1 MMVLDKRKKL
11 RQHKNEVRHI
21 RFIMILSWAFSI
33 FIPIALVLGI
43 NVITYGPN
51 SFSFITN
58 PDYFN
63 KQVYQL
69 HELND
74 TEHITKMAE
83 NVFITRPSEEK
94 ITHLLTDIYD
104 IAANT
109 DFRGPH
115 KNYFILVRKG
125 NDAIK
130 SYDLGNTLSEEEIE
144 KFDAVPRDILPPF
157 QPGKE
162 TNNEI
167 LFHETGY
174 VISRQMDFY
183 FEDGDEGSM
192 FFFAKYTNIPGKVAS
207 TIGKNLLWLVL
218 FMFAFHTLLAVI
230 MTRKITQP
238 VQEVVN
244 ATEEVMAGNYKYQIE
259 LTQQPLLRNVSHAI
273 NEMIKDL
280 DKGKKYQMMIETM
293 RAEFIANLSHDIK
306 TPLTSIKIH
315 AQAIKDGIVS
325 TPEKM
330 DKYIDNILKKSDDMD
345 DMLDELKVFNELE
358 LGTGNYVI
366 ETINFEYFL
375 MDVVD
380 ELKYDVDSNNIELT
394 VETHVNAPLMEF
406 DPKKIKRVLSNIT
419 FNAVKYAE
427 VRPLKI
433 HFNLQ
438 ETTINLEPCL
448 ELSIHDNGVGV
459 SDNQLDK
466 LFEQYYRV
474 DPARNQTI
482 SGSGLGLSI
491 AKSIVE
497 HHGGK
502 ISAERSTLGGLAI
515 KIIFKCGG
523 K

>member
-1 MMVLDKRKKL
+1 MILEKFKKL
-11 RQHKNEVRHI
+11 RHHKNEVRHI
-21 RFIMILSWAFSI
+21 RSIMILSWAFSI
-33 FIPIALVLGI
+33 FIPIALVLAI

-74 TEHITKMAE
+74 GEYITKMAE
-83 NVFITRPSEEK
+83 NVFITRPSEAEV
-94 ITHLLTDIYD
+94 TDLLSDIYD
-104 IAANT
+104 IATNAN
-109 DFRGPH
+109 FSGPH

-125 NDAIK
+125 DDAIK
-130 SYDLGNTLSEEEIE
+130 SYDLGNILSQEEIRT
-144 KFDAVPRDILPPF
+144 FNAVPKDILPPF

-207 TIGKNLLWLVL
+207 TIGKNLLWLIL
-218 FMFAFHTLLAVI
+218 FMFAFHTLLAFI
-230 MTRKITQP
+230 MTRRITKP
-238 VQEVVN
+238 VKEVVN

-273 NEMIKDL
+273 NEMIDQL
-280 DKGKKYQMMIETM
+280 DKGKKYQMRIETM

-345 DMLDELKVFNELE
+345 AMLDELKVFNELE
-358 LGTGNYVI
+358 LGTGNYVM
-366 ETINFEYFL
+366 EKINFDYFL

-380 ELKYDVDSNNIELT
+380 ELKYDVDSDNIELT
-394 VETHVNAPLMEF
+394 VETHVSQSLMEF

-427 VRPLKI
+427 NRPLNI

-438 ETTINLEPCL
+438 EIMINHKRCL
-448 ELSIHDNGVGV
+448 QLYIHDNGVGV
-459 SDNQLDK
+459 SGDQLDK
-466 LFEQYYRV
+466 LFDQYYRV

-497 HHGGK
+497 HHGGE
-502 ISAERSTLGGLAI
+502 ISAEASPLGGLAI
-515 KIIFKCGG
+515 KIIFKCEVE
-523 K
+523 